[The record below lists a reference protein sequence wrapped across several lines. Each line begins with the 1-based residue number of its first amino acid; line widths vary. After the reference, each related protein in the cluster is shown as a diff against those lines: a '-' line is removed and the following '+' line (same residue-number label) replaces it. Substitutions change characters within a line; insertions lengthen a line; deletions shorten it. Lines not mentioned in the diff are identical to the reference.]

1 MIDIRI
7 TVPNTTTD
15 HHLGVFFFSW
25 LAIKGYVLYFLRDLI
40 LKPAKEAEKKKRGK
54 RKEEVI
60 ASPRQRHLGFD
71 RGRGAREMVV
81 FFVVIELDVVVFK
94 ANKESERGF

>member
-1 MIDIRI
+1 M
-7 TVPNTTTD
+7 
-15 HHLGVFFFSW
+15 
-25 LAIKGYVLYFLRDLI
+25 YFLRDLI